1 MILSIFIGVYLP
13 SIYIFWWH
21 VYSNPLPIFI
31 RLFIFLLLSCDRPLS
46 ILETDP
52 ISDTCFKNIF
62 TNALA
67 LSFHLLKCLFEEQKF
82 LMLIKF
88 NFSIFLLW
96 LMLFVSS
103 KIFANLK
110 LPKSLS
116 PVFPFR
122 GFIILHFT
130 FMSMINFKLIF
141 VGGKMYVLWTE
152 LCAAPIHRLKPQ
164 SSLWLYKA
172 EKEAIRWNEVRRVGP
187 WPRELVSLWE
197 ETPENSFTLCMHSG
211 KDHVSTQ
218 WEGDHPTNQENRP
231 RNETYLPGTLIW
243 TFSLQTVRNKFL
255 CLRHSVVVLC
265 YWQPKQTKTL
275 NVKVFPFFG

>member
-1 MILSIFIGVYLP
+1 MILSIFIGVSLP
-13 SIYIFWWH
+13 SIYIFWWQ

-52 ISDTCFKNIF
+52 ISDTWFKNIF

-67 LSFHLLKCLFEEQKF
+67 LSSHFLKCLFEEQKF

-88 NFSIFLLW
+88 NFSF
-96 LMLFVSS
+96 MAHAFGVF
-103 KIFANLK
+103 KNLCQTQNCQN
-110 LPKSLS
+110 LS
-116 PVFPFR
+116 PVFPSR

-141 VGGKMYVLWTE
+141 VGGKRYVLWTE
-152 LCAAPIHRLKPQ
+152 LCAAPVHMLKPEP
-164 SSLWLYKA
+164 SLWLYKA

-243 TFSLQTVRNKFL
+243 TFSLQTVRNQFL
-255 CLRHSVVVLC
+255 CLSHSVVVLC
-265 YWQPKQTKTL
+265 YWQP
-275 NVKVFPFFG
+275 